1 MSDERMCVAC
11 LTPGGTG
18 AIATLALRGDTAWAT
33 ISELF
38 QTMSGGLLPSTIP
51 ESGTVIPGKF
61 GDGIA
66 DEVVLTVKQTRPPP
80 WLEVHCH
87 GGMAVVDALLEQLK
101 ERGANVVSW
110 SEFLG
115 VPEQGWRAA
124 IFAEVAQARTVRTAA
139 ILLDQVNGAFER
151 AIESICQHLQSGNAT
166 MARAEIDELLGFAE
180 MGQHLVKPWRVV
192 IAGAPNVGKSSLINA
207 LAGYTR
213 SLVAP
218 TAGTTRDLVT
228 LEVAMDGWPVELVDS
243 AGLREDAAPLEREGS
258 ALARQAMAAAH
269 LILWVLDASTA
280 PVWPEQIDENR
291 TLFVINKID
300 LAPAW
305 EIAREGLAK
314 QVSARTGEGIAAMS
328 QAISQRLVPNP
339 PPAGRGIPVL
349 NSQVDILQAARRC
362 LDSGSSELALA
373 SLLAAEKSGQDGKF
387 DQIGKGA
394 W

>member
-1 MSDERMCVAC
+1 M
-11 LTPGGTG
+11 
-18 AIATLALRGDTAWAT
+18 
-33 ISELF
+33 
-38 QTMSGGLLPSTIP
+38 
-51 ESGTVIPGKF
+51 
-61 GDGIA
+61 
-66 DEVVLTVKQTRPPP
+66 
-80 WLEVHCH
+80 
-87 GGMAVVDALLEQLK
+87 
-101 ERGANVVSW
+101 
-110 SEFLG
+110 
-115 VPEQGWRAA
+115 
-124 IFAEVAQARTVRTAA
+124 
-139 ILLDQVNGAFER
+139 LDQVNGAFER
-151 AIESICQHLQSGNAT
+151 TIECICQHLQSGNAT
-166 MARAEIDELLGFAE
+166 MARAEIDEVLAFAE

-228 LEVAMDGWPVELVDS
+228 LEVAIGGWCVELIDS
-243 AGLREDAAPLEREGS
+243 AGLREDAAALEREGS

-305 EIAREGLAK
+305 GIAREGLAK
-314 QVSARTGEGIAAMS
+314 QVSARTGERIAALCEAVS
-328 QAISQRLVPNP
+328 RRLVPNP
-339 PPAGRGIPVL
+339 SPAGRGIPVL

-373 SLLAAEKSGQDGKF
+373 SLRATEKSGQDGKF
-387 DQIGKGA
+387 DQIDKGA

>member
-18 AIATLALRGDTAWAT
+18 AIATLALRGDPAWAT

-66 DEVVLTVKQTRPPP
+66 DEVVLTVKQTRALPR
-80 WLEVHCH
+80 LEVHCH

-110 SEFLG
+110 REFLG

-139 ILLDQVNGAFER
+139 IMLDQVNGAFER

-228 LEVAMDGWPVELVDS
+228 LEVAIDGWPIELIDS

-258 ALARQAMAAAH
+258 ALARQAMAAAQ

-280 PVWPEQIDENR
+280 QVWPEQIDENR

-314 QVSARTGEGIAAMS
+314 QVSARTGEGIAALCEAVS
-328 QAISQRLVPNP
+328 RRLVPNP

-373 SLLAAEKSGQDGKF
+373 SLRSAEKSGQDGKF

>member
-18 AIATLALRGDTAWAT
+18 AIATLALRGDPAWAT

-66 DEVVLTVKQTRPPP
+66 DEVVLTVKQTRALPR
-80 WLEVHCH
+80 LEVHCH
-87 GGMAVVDALLEQLK
+87 GGIAVVDVLLEQLK

-110 SEFLG
+110 SAFLG

-314 QVSARTGEGIAAMS
+314 QVSARTGEGIAALCET
-328 QAISQRLVPNP
+328 ISRRLVPNP

-349 NSQVDILQAARRC
+349 NSQMEILQAARRC

-373 SLLAAEKSGQDGKF
+373 SLRATEKSGQDGKF